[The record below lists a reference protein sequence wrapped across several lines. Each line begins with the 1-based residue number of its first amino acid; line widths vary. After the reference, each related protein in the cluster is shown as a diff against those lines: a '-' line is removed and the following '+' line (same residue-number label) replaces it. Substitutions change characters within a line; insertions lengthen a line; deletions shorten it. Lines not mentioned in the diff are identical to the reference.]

1 MLQPFRV
8 LIPEKITEASTEL
21 TRLGENAVVYAGGAE
36 LALLL
41 RYRMIRVDYLVD
53 IKRIPGLN
61 EISWNG
67 ETIQVGAAITHHR
80 LETDPLIRRH
90 TPLFAYAEGKI
101 ANIRVRNQGTLGGNL
116 CFNDPHSDPGTALLL
131 YDTSVSL
138 ANKTN
143 LRQLPLCDFLTGM
156 YSTALAAGEILAGV
170 TIKPLPPEWGTAYLR
185 VHRLQRP
192 TLNVAV
198 AAKLTNGN
206 LEDVRMAVGCVGPKP
221 QRLVEIEERI
231 LGLKVNDASKLIMES
246 TGYFLNLL
254 EPVDDILG
262 STDYKMYMTRVLLS
276 RALSQAS
283 AAREEV

>member
-8 LIPEKITEASTEL
+8 LIPEEIIGASTEL
-21 TRLGENAVVYAGGAE
+21 ARLGEKAVVYAGGAE

-41 RYRMIRVDYLVD
+41 RYGMIRADYLVN
-53 IKRIPGLN
+53 IKRIRGMN
-61 EISWNG
+61 EITWDG
-67 ETIQVGAAITHHR
+67 ETIQIGAAMTHHR
-80 LETDPLIRRH
+80 VETDPLIRRH
-90 TPLFAYAEGKI
+90 MPLFAYAEGKI

-143 LRQLPLCDFLTGM
+143 WRQLPLCEFLTGM
-156 YSTALAAGEILAGV
+156 YSTALMAGEILASV
-170 TIKPLPPEWGTAYLR
+170 AIKPLPLDWGTAYLR

-198 AAKLTNGN
+198 ATKLKDGI
-206 LEDVRMAVGCVGPKP
+206 LEKVRMAVGCVGPKP
-221 QRLVEIEERI
+221 QRLLEIEDKI
-231 LGLKVNDASKLIMES
+231 VGLKIEDANKIIMES
-246 TGYFLNLL
+246 TRYFVNLL
-254 EPVDDILG
+254 EPVDDVLG
-262 STDYKMYMTRVLLS
+262 STDYKMYMTRILLS

-283 AAREEV
+283 AAKEEV